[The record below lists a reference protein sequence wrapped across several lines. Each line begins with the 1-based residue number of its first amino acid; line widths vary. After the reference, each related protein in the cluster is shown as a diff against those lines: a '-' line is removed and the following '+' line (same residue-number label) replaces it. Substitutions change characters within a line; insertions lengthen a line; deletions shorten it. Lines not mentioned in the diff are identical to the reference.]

1 MCLEKNP
8 PKELPK
14 KLPKLLMD
22 VPGLD
27 KAIIKQVMNRVDEE
41 CRELTSNKFKSILKN
56 TSPSDLKQFSWQKVL
71 NEWNKKANTFIRF
84 LKSASAI
91 YTDVNDGEGKQT
103 GSKKP
108 LKAALHTKFCTM
120 AMAGC
125 TLLRARSKFMCAPMY
140 RNALVLQHGGAKKR
154 CYDRLNKIGV
164 CVSRKRCLSKLKTI
178 SLSWDKHYLKWKKK
192 TAGETAGGTDEEN
205 NEAPTTSDAPLSD
218 QSLGPEHGPTPSN
231 DNDYDKEEDIK
242 LPIQITID
250 NLDRNVTPHTM
261 TVTNQRIDHHWLI
274 MVGSEERV
282 SGDHLS
288 AVRTRTVLDIDS
300 GNIVPNEEDH
310 DNLRR
315 EYKELVAR
323 VVVNQIPQLKEF
335 KSNVIWHLPHEHADV
350 MKQKSKITPLGLLDK
365 DERKSAEMIQALHY
379 INDRY
384 VPYFPVE
391 VQGETIMKP
400 AVKIIVTGDQL
411 TKQNADAA
419 IRSRETARQEEL
431 KLNGLIPSIADWH
444 CGMNFT
450 DLMYKELYNTTSNE
464 PGTMHQLRNL
474 INRRNVT
481 KSALGDNY
489 RPCSD
494 FLHDV
499 TDATI
504 TAATLHHFGMESV
517 EDTIKNE
524 PLPEEASAK
533 QEWFDQHIFTIV
545 DTYIMNDG
553 GILAGAEDTGEQPG
567 TRPNI
572 VCVFCDLPFQ
582 TQKKLSAHQ
591 KQTHPSLRVIE
602 HDDGK
607 AEEANINSDTV
618 FNYHSGLL
626 KLSLLER
633 NFQDSVREG
642 DGQRTCRLWKYKM
655 LHFKKA
661 GRHKYALEALKL
673 QFDLQ
678 ALLSP
683 RDAYRVKWN
692 RTVNTAGGEG
702 KNIALDLNCEHQVR
716 TSKDQLRH
724 LGANVHF
731 QVAQDISRTVGAQS
745 GLMQAFEDDCGL
757 DPESGKH
764 TIANRE
770 EDISIMLKVLTERKV
785 FSKTPGRVCYGFKN
799 YQLNPLHRL
808 AQDALW
814 KWINERKIIA
824 HHDDGREVEKQ

>member
-8 PKELPK
+8 PKDLPN

-27 KAIIKQVMNRVDEE
+27 KTIIKQVMNRVDEE
-41 CRELTSNKFKSILKN
+41 CRELTSSKFKSILRN
-56 TSPSDLKQFSWQKVL
+56 TSPSDLQQFSWQKVV
-71 NEWNKKANTFIRF
+71 NEWNNKAKTFICF

-91 YTDVNDGEGKQT
+91 YTDVNDGEGKQARRKT
-103 GSKKP
+103 SVR
-108 LKAALHTKFCTM
+108 KATLQTKLCTM

-140 RNALVLQHGGAKKR
+140 RNAMVLQHGGAKKR

-164 CVSRKRCLSKLKTI
+164 CVSRKRCLSKLKII
-178 SLSWDKHYLKWKKK
+178 SSSWDKAYLRWKKK
-192 TAGETAGGTDEEN
+192 TAGETAGDTDEEN
-205 NEAPTTSDAPLSD
+205 
-218 QSLGPEHGPTPSN
+218 GV
-231 DNDYDKEEDIK
+231 DKEEDIK

-250 NLDRNVTPHTM
+250 NLDRVVTPHTM
-261 TVTNQRIDHHWLI
+261 TVTSQRIDHHWLI

-282 SGDHLS
+282 CGDHLS
-288 AVRTRTVLDIDS
+288 DVRTRTVLDIDS
-300 GNIVPNEEDH
+300 GDIVPNKDDQGH
-310 DNLRR
+310 LRR

-323 VVVNQIPQLKEF
+323 VVVNQIPQLEEF
-335 KSNVIWHLPHEHADV
+335 RNNVSWHLPHQHADV
-350 MKQKSKITPLGLLDK
+350 MKDKSKITPLGLLEK
-365 DERKSAEMIQALHY
+365 DERKSSEMIQALQY

-384 VPYFPVE
+384 VPYHSVE
-391 VQGETIMKP
+391 VQGETIRKP

-419 IRSRETARQEEL
+419 IRSRDDARQDEV
-431 KLNGLIPSIADWH
+431 KLNGLITSIADWH

-450 DLMYKELYNTTSNE
+450 DLVYKEMYNTTSNE

-517 EDTIKNE
+517 EDTIKND
-524 PLPEEASAK
+524 PPPEFLTASAK
-533 QEWFDQHIFTIV
+533 QEWFDQHMFTIV

-553 GILAGAEDTGEQPG
+553 GMLPGAEEATEGEQPG

-572 VCVFCDLPFQ
+572 VCLFCDLPFQ
-582 TQKKLSAHQ
+582 TQTKLNVHQ
-591 KQTHPSLRVIE
+591 KQEHPSVRVIE
-602 HDDGK
+602 HDDGR
-607 AEEANINSDTV
+607 AEETDANLDTV
-618 FNYHSGLL
+618 FNYHSRLL

-633 NFQDSVREG
+633 DFQDSSREG
-642 DGQRTCRLWKYKM
+642 DGERTCRLWKYKM

-661 GRHKYALEALKL
+661 RRHKYALEALKL

-702 KNIALDLNCEHQVR
+702 KNIALDLNCEHHVR
-716 TSKDQLRH
+716 TCKDQLRH

-731 QVAQDISRTVGAQS
+731 PVAQDISRTVGAQS
-745 GLMQAFEDDCGL
+745 ALMQAFEDDCGL

-764 TIANRE
+764 SIANRE
-770 EDISIMLKVLTERKV
+770 EDISIMLKVLTENRV
-785 FSKTPGRVCYGFKN
+785 FSKTPGRVCHGFKKC
-799 YQLNPLHRL
+799 QLNPLHKL
-808 AQDALW
+808 TQDALW
-814 KWINERKIIA
+814 RWINERKIIA
-824 HHDDGREVEKQ
+824 HHDDGREVDKLKDI